1 MTFSVIVKHK
11 KEKKKNLHIDLTYS
25 FTKAIKHIHTLLF
38 VVQSSI
44 QVQQKETETNSYIFN
59 RMSV

>member
-11 KEKKKNLHIDLTYS
+11 KEKKNLHIDLTYS